1 MISEKQICGLWL
13 RDRENYFMK
22 VIAIAAVTAG
32 GKTTTV
38 NEIKR
43 QLSNVQTLHFD
54 DYVFEGEVDDFYQ
67 WVLDGAD
74 YNVWNLEPL
83 EKDILK
89 IKINGDC
96 DYLILDYPFAYC
108 NEQIRKYIDV
118 AIFID
123 TPLDIALARRILRD
137 MGDASGKEIRNDLRG
152 YLNYARIAFVQM
164 QKDILPSSDY
174 VIEGTMSIE
183 TIVENIINIII

>member
-1 MISEKQICGLWL
+1 
-13 RDRENYFMK
+13 MK

-38 NEIKR
+38 NELKM
-43 QLSNVQTLHFD
+43 QLPNAETLHFD
-54 DYVFEGEVDDFYQ
+54 NYTFDGEVDDFYH

-74 YNVWNLEPL
+74 YNVWNLAPL

-89 IKINGDC
+89 IKNEKHC

-137 MGDASGKEIRNDLRG
+137 MSDASSKEIQNDLRG
-152 YLNYARIAFVQM
+152 YLNFARMSFVQM

-174 VIEGTMSIE
+174 VIDGTASPKI
-183 TIVENIINIII
+183 IVENIINLISVDL